1 MVLIVRVLIAVPK
14 NHSIGLWIN
23 AVFAAGVRDVC
34 KYVSMYV
41 CMYAQHEGRQH
52 LRDSRLLLHG
62 AGSLLKADNRD
73 RRQSAS
79 NMRRVQCFWTRRDF
93 LFGIR

>member
-23 AVFAAGVRDVC
+23 AVIAAGVRDVC

-41 CMYAQHEGRQH
+41 SKYVCMPNMK
-52 LRDSRLLLHG
+52 G
-62 AGSLLKADNRD
+62 AN
-73 RRQSAS
+73 
-79 NMRRVQCFWTRRDF
+79 TY
-93 LFGIR
+93 GIPAFSFTELVLS